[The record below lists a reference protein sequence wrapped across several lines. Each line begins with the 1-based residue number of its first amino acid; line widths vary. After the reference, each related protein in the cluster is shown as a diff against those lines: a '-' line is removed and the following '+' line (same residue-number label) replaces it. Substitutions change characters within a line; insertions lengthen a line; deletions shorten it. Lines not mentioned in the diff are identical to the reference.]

1 MYSNNIYMYTVI
13 ESKSFKSKADTIWS
27 ELERLEF
34 SSHLSLNPL
43 EGDVI
48 PNGRGL
54 RKIRWSVAGKG
65 KRGGVRIIYYNMLD
79 DGNILLLYIYT
90 KNTQSNIDDKRLNK
104 LKGSMT

>member
-1 MYSNNIYMYTVI
+1 MYPYNIDMYTVI

-34 SSHLSLNPL
+34 ISHLSSNPL

-48 PNGRGL
+48 PRGKGL
-54 RKIRWSVAGKG
+54 RKIRWSVVGKG
-65 KRGGVRIIYYNMLD
+65 KRGGVRVIYYNMLD
-79 DGNILLLYIYT
+79 DGNILLLDIYT

-104 LKGSMT
+104 FKGIMT